1 MDDQAPDLTSMRAPK
16 GLVLP
21 FEGIMP
27 RVASDVF
34 LAPGSIVVGD
44 VEIGARSSLWYNVV
58 VRADVGLI
66 RIGTGTNIQD
76 GSVVHVT
83 GGAYDTHIG
92 DHVLIGHLAMIHGC
106 RIHDHAFIGMKS
118 TILDGAVVETDAM
131 VAAGSI
137 VTPNKV
143 VKSGELWAG
152 APAKKM
158 RDMTPE
164 EMQRRRRSAPN
175 YADTAAQ
182 HRRALGHD

>member
-1 MDDQAPDLTSMRAPK
+1 MDDQARFQAPR

-21 FEGIMP
+21 YEGILP
-27 RVASDVF
+27 RVADDVF

-44 VEIGARSSLWYNVV
+44 VEIGERSSLWYNVV
-58 VRADVGLI
+58 VRADVGLV
-66 RIGTGTNIQD
+66 RIGKGTNIQD

-83 GGAYDTHIG
+83 GGQFDTHIG
-92 DHVLIGHLAMIHGC
+92 DDVLIGHLAMIHGC
-106 RIHDHAFIGMKS
+106 NIHDRAFIGMKA
-118 TILDGAVVETDAM
+118 TILDGAVVESDAM
-131 VAAGSI
+131 VAAGAI

-158 RDMTPE
+158 RDMEPDE
-164 EMQRRRRSAPN
+164 IARRAKSAPN
-175 YADTAAQ
+175 YAINAAQ

>member
-1 MDDQAPDLTSMRAPK
+1 MDDHAKFRAPT

-21 FEGIMP
+21 FEGISP
-27 RVASDVF
+27 RIAPDVF

-44 VEIGARSSLWYNVV
+44 VEIGERSSIWYNVV

-66 RIGTGTNIQD
+66 RIGKGTNIQD

-83 GGAYDTHIG
+83 GGQFDTVIG
-92 DHVLIGHLAMIHGC
+92 DDVLIGHLCMIHGC
-106 RIHDHAFIGMKS
+106 VVHDRAFIGMKA
-118 TILDGAVVETDAM
+118 TILDGAVVESDAM
-131 VAAGSI
+131 VAAGAV

-158 RDMTPE
+158 RDMTPD
-164 EMQRRRRSAPN
+164 EMARRARSAPN
-175 YADTAAQ
+175 YAMNAAQ
-182 HRRALGHD
+182 HRRSLGHD

>member
-1 MDDQAPDLTSMRAPK
+1 MDDQAQFRAPK

-21 FEGIMP
+21 FDGIMP
-27 RVASDVF
+27 RVAPDVF

-58 VRADVGLI
+58 VRADVGKI
-66 RIGTGTNIQD
+66 EIGSGTNIQD

-83 GGAYDTHIG
+83 GGQFDTFIG
-92 DHVLIGHLAMIHGC
+92 DDVLIGHLCMIHGC
-106 RIHDHAFIGMKS
+106 VLHDRAFVGMKA
-118 TILDGAVVETDAM
+118 TVLDGAVVESDAM
-131 VAAGSI
+131 VAAGAV
-137 VTPNKV
+137 VTPNKI

-164 EMQRRRRSAPN
+164 EIARRAKSAPG
-175 YADTAAQ
+175 YAVNAAKHSKSLWQ
-182 HRRALGHD
+182 E